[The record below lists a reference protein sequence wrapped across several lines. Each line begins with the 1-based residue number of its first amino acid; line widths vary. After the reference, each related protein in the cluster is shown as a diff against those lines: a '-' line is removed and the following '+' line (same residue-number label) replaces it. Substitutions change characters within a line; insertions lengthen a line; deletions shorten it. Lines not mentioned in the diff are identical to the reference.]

1 MKLTKTTKSFGYLD
15 FIVLILSIYVLGTL
29 FIDTI
34 FTLPKEIS
42 RVLNIID
49 DIICGLF
56 FIDFCMRLNKAKNK
70 LAFLKW
76 GWIDLISCIPAVDFL
91 RAGRLLRLIKLFR
104 IIRAFRSVVS
114 FTNHIFANKT
124 QGTFASVSIIAV
136 LLVIFSSIAILHV
149 EVDPKSNIKTAEDA
163 LWWAYVTI
171 TTVGYGDRFPVTMEG
186 RAIATI
192 LMTAGVGLFGIFSG
206 LLASWFVKGN
216 GPIMFTD
223 AQSETE

>member
-1 MKLTKTTKSFGYLD
+1 
-15 FIVLILSIYVLGTL
+15 
-29 FIDTI
+29 
-34 FTLPKEIS
+34 
-42 RVLNIID
+42 
-49 DIICGLF
+49 
-56 FIDFCMRLNKAKNK
+56 

-216 GPIMFTD
+216 GPIVFTN